1 MNYFQHS
8 GFPWSVENQGKTKI
22 FQGQEKV
29 RDFFEKLKEIENED
43 RDIDGVQ
50 QKQANVRLHNRH
62 YFFTFS
68 AEQSQSGNRV
78 RSTRHT

>member
-29 RDFFEKLKEIENED
+29 GDFFEKLKEIENED
-43 RDIDGVQ
+43 RDIGDLQ
-50 QKQANVRLHNRH
+50 KKQAKI
-62 YFFTFS
+62 
-68 AEQSQSGNRV
+68 
-78 RSTRHT
+78 

>member
-1 MNYFQHS
+1 MVSEKS
-8 GFPWSVENQGKTKI
+8 GKNKNFI

-29 RDFFEKLKEIENED
+29 REFFEKPKEIENEN
-43 RDIDGVQ
+43 RDISGLPK
-50 QKQANVRLHNRH
+50 KQANVSPHNRR

-68 AEQSQSGNRV
+68 QSGKRV

>member
-1 MNYFQHS
+1 MVS
-8 GFPWSVENQGKTKI
+8 GKSGKNKNFI

-29 RDFFEKLKEIENED
+29 REFFEKLKEIENED
-43 RDIDGVQ
+43 RDIGDLQ
-50 QKQANVRLHNRH
+50 KKQANVRLHNRH

-68 AEQSQSGNRV
+68 GEQSQSGKRV

>member
-29 RDFFEKLKEIENED
+29 REFFEKPKEIENED
-43 RDIDGVQ
+43 RGIDGVQ
-50 QKQANVRLHNRH
+50 QKQANVSLLNRH

-68 AEQSQSGNRV
+68 GKQSQSGKRV

>member
-43 RDIDGVQ
+43 RDIGDL
-50 QKQANVRLHNRH
+50 QKSKQMLACI
-62 YFFTFS
+62 TGIIFS
-68 AEQSQSGNRV
+68 HFQTSKVKAGSE
-78 RSTRHT
+78 

>member
-1 MNYFQHS
+1 MVSVKS
-8 GFPWSVENQGKTKI
+8 GKNKNLI

-29 RDFFEKLKEIENED
+29 REFFEKPKEIENED

-50 QKQANVRLHNRH
+50 QKQANVSLLNRH

-68 AEQSQSGNRV
+68 GEQSQSGKRV